1 MKEVIL
7 YKEPY
12 YFITFYSSYL
22 FISPRAKALSI
33 QLKKSAKSKNRWGG
47 GGAGRALGARHRYI
61 LMMTENPPEQLNQKC
76 AKRLK
81 VYTAHVAN

>member
-1 MKEVIL
+1 MYIFHLIFEDFLSERGDTVQRALLLYNIL
-7 YKEPY
+7 LGPVN
-12 YFITFYSSYL
+12 SV
-22 FISPRAKALSI
+22 
-33 QLKKSAKSKNRWGG
+33 KKICEKGSTGG
-47 GGAGRALGARHRYI
+47 GWGVGVGAQHMNI

>member
-12 YFITFYSSYL
+12 YFITFYED
-22 FISPRAKALSI
+22 LSI
-33 QLKKSAKSKNRWGG
+33 QLKKSAKSKNRGG
-47 GGAGRALGARHRYI
+47 GVGAQHRYI

-76 AKRLK
+76 AKKLK

>member
-1 MKEVIL
+1 MKEVVL

-12 YFITFYSSYL
+12 YFITFYE
-22 FISPRAKALSI
+22 ALSI
-33 QLKKSAKSKNRWGG
+33 LLKKSAKSKNRWGG
-47 GGAGRALGARHRYI
+47 GGAQHRYI
-61 LMMTENPPEQLNQKC
+61 LMMTENPPEQLNQKY